1 MLFGEMAALVRTY
14 SNALDI
20 NAFKNAFVLSL
31 EADSVLGASNFK
43 EAIRLDY
50 DDNFQKYLHTSYDLL
65 LVLYILNVKCFT
77 FQHPTYLMFII

>member
-31 EADSVLGASNFK
+31 EVDSVLGASNFK
-43 EAIRLDY
+43 EAIRLE
-50 DDNFQKYLHTSYDLL
+50 H
-65 LVLYILNVKCFT
+65 
-77 FQHPTYLMFII
+77 II